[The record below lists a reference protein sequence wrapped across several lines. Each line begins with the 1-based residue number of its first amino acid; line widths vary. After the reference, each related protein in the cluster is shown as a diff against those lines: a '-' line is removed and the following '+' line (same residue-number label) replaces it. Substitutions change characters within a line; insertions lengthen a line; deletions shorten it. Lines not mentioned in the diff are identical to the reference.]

1 MVVWLGKGNNMLTE
15 ERMKVLQELW
25 AEGYCVVVFIPD
37 EIGDDVA
44 PDDLM
49 SYLIKN
55 GWEYIEANSL
65 ARN

>member
-1 MVVWLGKGNNMLTE
+1 MLTE
-15 ERMKVLQELW
+15 ERIKVLQDLW
-25 AEGYCVVVFIPD
+25 SEGYCVVVFNPD

-49 SYLIKN
+49 SYLIQN

>member
-1 MVVWLGKGNNMLTE
+1 MLTD
-15 ERMKVLQELW
+15 ERMKVLQDLW
-25 AEGYCVVVFIPD
+25 SEGYCVVVFNPD

-49 SYLIKN
+49 SYLIQN